1 MDRDGPTNGQTNRSM
16 GTSASQGNS
25 LSSRGQQAAG
35 ATAAAAT
42 MTSERTTES
51 VSAKATP
58 TTAPPVSRRIEDLS
72 WEELLKKQKP
82 TTESSL
88 DNFLSSL
95 PEEAKIEPTAE
106 WKRRQKQAATDAFA
120 AIDSANYF
128 LRASN
133 PSSSNNNNNNRDI
146 YAGQMEYEYSD
157 DEDMVEHVGITVS
170 SDDEGGHDVEAKWG
184 GVTRD
189 ELRLFLEKLPS
200 FILLTASFT
209 VISHRKMD
217 LEHCRCPLAKGGS
230 GWRVAAGLV
239 DATSSC
245 WCDAK
250 KSYTPNALIAH
261 LEIKA
266 GENNALHQAT
276 LMYLERLYDGYLGSN
291 LKHKAFY
298 PQGSVQYQQAAE
310 HQQKCHE
317 K

>member
-72 WEELLKKQKP
+72 WEKLVEIQKP
-82 TTESSL
+82 TTEASL
-88 DNFLSSL
+88 FSFLKSL

-106 WKRRQKQAATDAFA
+106 WKTRQKQAAADTFA
-120 AIDSANYF
+120 AIDSGNYF

-133 PSSSNNNNNNRDI
+133 PSNNNNRDI